1 MNDRRV
7 RGCDYRVDGAWPPAH
22 AVALWSTDALT
33 RQTGPK
39 RARVESEV
47 LSVASYMDRN
57 GLRLPVVS
65 NTEPRV
71 LVPIIRAQAAG
82 PLLSIGDGLT
92 RQSRGSGNVLGLVE
106 VPAQA
111 SEALAIEVTQRR
123 RDLLRWIAATDDAIE
138 PRSGP
143 GLGILVRVVHDVALG
158 IREAAY
164 ETNAN
169 LIVVE
174 WPGLASRRPRL
185 LESVIENLSAHPP
198 ADLLLVRPGEAR
210 SGFHAP
216 ASRILVPVRGGPN
229 ARLALRLAAT
239 LAGAWH
245 AGFTVLHLTDPRHH
259 PDRKAQESAELNFL
273 LSQVAAPAPELVD
286 REAVHIGAAI
296 REAAAGADLVVLGAS
311 ADPAQGPLLVHSRLA
326 ASLRRVTAT
335 IVVVRTIE
343 SLRPAHVPGG

>member
-1 MNDRRV
+1 
-7 RGCDYRVDGAWPPAH
+7 
-22 AVALWSTDALT
+22 
-33 RQTGPK
+33 
-39 RARVESEV
+39 
-47 LSVASYMDRN
+47 MDRN
-57 GLRLPVVS
+57 GLRLSVVA

-123 RDLLRWIAATDDAIE
+123 RDLLRWIAATDDAME
-138 PRSGP
+138 PRTGP

-198 ADLLLVRPGEAR
+198 ADLLLVRPGEVG
-210 SGFHAP
+210 SGFHVP
-216 ASRILVPVRGGPN
+216 AGRILVPVRGGPN

-239 LAGAWH
+239 LAGAWQ
-245 AGFTVLHLTDPRHH
+245 ARFTVLHLTDPRHH
-259 PDRKAQESAELNFL
+259 PDRKAQESAELSFL
-273 LSQVAAPAPELVD
+273 LSQVAAPAPDLVD

-326 ASLRRVTAT
+326 ASLRRVSAT
-335 IVVVRTIE
+335 IAVVRTIE
-343 SLRPAHVPGG
+343 SLRPAQVSSG